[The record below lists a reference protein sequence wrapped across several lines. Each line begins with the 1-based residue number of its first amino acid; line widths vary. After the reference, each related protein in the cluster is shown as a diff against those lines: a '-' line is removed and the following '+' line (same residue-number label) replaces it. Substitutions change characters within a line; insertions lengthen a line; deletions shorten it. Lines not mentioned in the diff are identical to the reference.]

1 MKKVIR
7 LTESELTRLIKR
19 IIKENEDD
27 IDMSNYSNDDRL
39 KGLKDQ
45 IITYLNDNGVY
56 PNEEFDDD
64 ILDGLNSLY
73 RQRDPQAIRFV
84 RRLS

>member
-1 MKKVIR
+1 
-7 LTESELTRLIKR
+7 
-19 IIKENEDD
+19 
-27 IDMSNYSNDDRL
+27 MSNYSNDDRL

-56 PNEEFDDD
+56 PNEESDDD
-64 ILDGLNSLY
+64 ILDELDSLY

>member
-7 LTESELTRLIKR
+7 LTESELTRIIKR

-27 IDMSNYSNDDRL
+27 INMSNYSDNDRL
-39 KGLKDQ
+39 KGLKSQ

-56 PNEEFDDD
+56 PNEESDDD
-64 ILDGLNSLY
+64 IIDELSTLY
-73 RQRDPQAIRFV
+73 RQGDRQAIRFV

>member
-45 IITYLNDNGVY
+45 ISTYLNDNGVY

>member
-7 LTESELTRLIKR
+7 LTESELTRLVKR
-19 IIKENEDD
+19 IVKENEND
-27 IDMSNYSNDDRL
+27 IDPL

-45 IITYLNDNGVY
+45 IITYLNDNGVF
-56 PNEEFDDD
+56 PDEESDDD
-64 ILDGLNSLY
+64 ILDELYSLY
-73 RQRDPQAIRFV
+73 SKRDPQAIRFV

>member
-56 PNEEFDDD
+56 PNEESDDD
-64 ILDGLNSLY
+64 ILDELYSLY
-73 RQRDPQAIRFV
+73 SQRDPQAIRFV

>member
-19 IIKENEDD
+19 IIKENEND
-27 IDMSNYSNDDRL
+27 IDPL

-45 IITYLNDNGVY
+45 IITYLNDNGVF
-56 PNEEFDDD
+56 PDEESDDD
-64 ILDGLNSLY
+64 ILDELYSLY
-73 RQRDPQAIRFV
+73 SQRDPQAIRFV

>member
-7 LTESELTRLIKR
+7 LTESELTRLVKR
-19 IIKENEDD
+19 IIKENEND
-27 IDMSNYSNDDRL
+27 IDPL

-45 IITYLNDNGVY
+45 IITYLNDNGVF
-56 PNEEFDDD
+56 PDEESDDD
-64 ILDGLNSLY
+64 ILDELYSLY
-73 RQRDPQAIRFV
+73 SQRDPQAIRFV